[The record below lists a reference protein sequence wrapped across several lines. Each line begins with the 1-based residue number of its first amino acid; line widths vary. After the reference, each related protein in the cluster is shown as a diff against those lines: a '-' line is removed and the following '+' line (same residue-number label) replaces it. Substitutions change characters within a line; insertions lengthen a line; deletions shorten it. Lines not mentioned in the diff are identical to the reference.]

1 MQKGKKEEAGV
12 MRTSQ
17 LLQKFSVADLFL
29 HVFVAIDDY
38 LQELSAS
45 GRYHLP
51 DAPDRKGSI
60 SELMTMATVGDIL
73 EQPNDEVW
81 FELVKQDHA
90 DLFPFLPDRTR
101 SHRILLACERL
112 FADFGLSLSEH
123 EEDAVID
130 SIPIPICRGAR
141 YNRPREQVEASGGQG
156 SLSWIMGYKLHAV
169 VSAGGMFKRFAV
181 VGANV
186 ADPTVAKVL
195 LDPRIDD
202 LSAVPQNCAYLGC
215 GVTTPNRSNAKKP
228 TLWTTAMPKTRKMVE
243 TVFSRMVRCDLLVFG
258 QLNSFRS
265 VRTKVCRK
273 VTMHNFLLYL
283 TH

>member
-1 MQKGKKEEAGV
+1 

-29 HVFVAIDDY
+29 HVFVAIDDH
-38 LQELSAS
+38 LQGLTAS
-45 GRYHLP
+45 GRCHLP

-60 SELMTMATVGDIL
+60 SELMTIATVGDML

-90 DLFPFLPDRTR
+90 DLFPSLPDRTR
-101 SHRILLACERL
+101 YHRILLACERL
-112 FADFGLSLSEH
+112 FADFGLSLATTEH
-123 EEDAVID
+123 EEYAVID
-130 SIPIPICRGAR
+130 AIPIPICRGAR
-141 YNRPREQVEASGGQG
+141 YNRPREQVEASGGRG
-156 SLSWIMGYKLHAV
+156 SLGWVMGYKLHAV
-169 VSAGGMFKRFAV
+169 VSATGMFKRFAV

-195 LDPRIDD
+195 LDPHIDD
-202 LSAVPQNCAYLGC
+202 LSAVLGDCAYLGC
-215 GVTTPNRSNAKKP
+215 GVTSPSRSNAKKP
-228 TLWTTAMPKTRKMVE
+228 TIWTTAMRKTRKMIE
-243 TVFSRMVRCDLLVFG
+243 TVFSRMVRCGLLVFG

-273 VTMHNFLLYL
+273 VAMHNLLLYL

>member
-1 MQKGKKEEAGV
+1 

-17 LLQKFSVADLFL
+17 LLQKVSVADLFL

-38 LQELSAS
+38 LQGLTAS
-45 GRYHLP
+45 GRCRLP

-60 SELMTMATVGDIL
+60 SELMTIATVGDIL

-90 DLFPFLPDRTR
+90 DLFASLPDRTR
-101 SHRILLACERL
+101 YHRILLACERL
-112 FADFGLSLSEH
+112 FADFGLSLATTEH
-123 EEDAVID
+123 EEYAVID

-141 YNRPREQVEASGGQG
+141 YDRPREQVEASGGRG
-156 SLSWIMGYKLHAV
+156 SLGWIMGYKLHAV

-195 LDPRIDD
+195 LNPRIDD
-202 LSAVPQNCAYLGC
+202 LSAVLGDCAYLVC
-215 GVTTPNRSNAKKP
+215 GVTAPSRSNAKKP
-228 TLWTTAMPKTRKMVE
+228 TTWTTAMRKTRKMVE
-243 TVFSRMVRCDLLVFG
+243 TVFSRMVRCGLLVFG

-265 VRTKVCRK
+265 VRTKFCRK
-273 VTMHNFLLYL
+273 VAIHNLLLYL